1 MVKKHAARAYAAPSD
16 AKNTQPA
23 AIAPIPEVARSA
35 AGTPVPPKARKS
47 KGKPG
52 PAQKLRRG
60 AKAPPP
66 ASTPAKKLSALDAAA
81 KVIAGVT
88 KPVRAVDL
96 IADMEKRGLWKSP
109 NGKTPEASLYAA
121 MIREI
126 AAKKGEARFK
136 KVDRGLFVAG
146 RGV

>member
-35 AGTPVPPKARKS
+35 AGTPVPPKTRKS

-60 AKAPPP
+60 AKAPTS
-66 ASTPAKKLSALDAAA
+66 ASTPATPTSTKKLSALDADEEAA
-81 KVIAGVT
+81 EEGYSQADEEG
-88 KPVRAVDL
+88 DL
-96 IADMEKRGLWKSP
+96 
-109 NGKTPEASLYAA
+109 
-121 MIREI
+121 
-126 AAKKGEARFK
+126 
-136 KVDRGLFVAG
+136 VAG
-146 RGV
+146 QQLGHALSLARDTSS